1 MIYIVYRYEPMYS
14 NSIQVD
20 CYFDT
25 LVEAQKFCIEMN
37 KKYSSRGYYYKPVLK
52 GKDNDKNSKYDLF
65 DL

>member
-37 KKYSSRGYYYKPVLK
+37 KKDSSRGYYYKPVLK
-52 GKDNDKNSKYDLF
+52 GKR
-65 DL
+65 